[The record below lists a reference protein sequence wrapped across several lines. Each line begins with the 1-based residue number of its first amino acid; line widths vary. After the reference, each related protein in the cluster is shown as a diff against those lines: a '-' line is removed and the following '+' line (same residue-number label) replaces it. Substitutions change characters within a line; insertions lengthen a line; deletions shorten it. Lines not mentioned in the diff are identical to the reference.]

1 MGRQPE
7 PGAWRQMGLQA
18 QHKWGGIREHSGRPK
33 ASKPRGHLP
42 RPGVSRHQ
50 PLHVTM
56 RVAVG
61 RPNLRRHRLYRTL
74 RACFRKGRE
83 RFGFRLVHFNVLG
96 NHLHLICEADDRRAL
111 SRGVQGL
118 AIRIARNVNRAD
130 GRRGKLFAERY
141 HLHVL
146 ETPREV
152 RNTLRYVLRN
162 GVRHGVSPAGPFF
175 DVYSSAVYFDGWK
188 EPSAIRFFDDGEYP
202 VVAPRAW
209 LLTTGWRRH
218 GLISF
223 AESPAA
229 AG

>member
-1 MGRQPE
+1 M
-7 PGAWRQMGLQA
+7 
-18 QHKWGGIREHSGRPK
+18 
-33 ASKPRGHLP
+33 
-42 RPGVSRHQ
+42 
-50 PLHVTM
+50 
-56 RVAVG
+56 
-61 RPNLRRHRLYRTL
+61 YRTL
-74 RACFRKGRE
+74 RAAFRRGHE

-118 AIRIARNVNRAD
+118 AIRIARNVNRVT

-152 RNTLRYVLRN
+152 RNALVYVLRN

-188 EPSAIRFFDDGEYP
+188 QPNRTRFLDDGDHP
-202 VVAPRAW
+202 VVPPRSW

-218 GLISF
+218 GPVSF
-223 AESPAA
+223 DEAPQAA
-229 AG
+229 R